1 MLYYK
6 IINRELY
13 IYLPKKMKFDLKF
26 HRLMASIISL
36 VLKYKNSNRI
46 IFSCDI
52 NISYDK
58 MCKTYI
64 FNVLDFFKSKGMHI
78 YTTRKLKEDIVDL
91 VHKKSGKTYG
101 SEINVMELLL
111 KENVK
116 YYSFKGIEEIYKPIG
131 DIVKTIT
138 DLSLIYNDNELRD
151 FLTTTIGEIFSNSLN
166 HSEQDEV
173 FFLFNVEKEKD
184 DFYLYVSI
192 IDYGTTIISNVRG
205 FLKDTNKTSSSCMS
219 WAIKR
224 GHTTREGSGGYG
236 LDMLIN
242 YIKIVKG
249 MLLIFSGNA
258 YYSLEPNGK
267 IRIEENQNELFCG
280 TSVTFKIKLFDTD
293 NVISYQNGIIDC
305 FSLDDLA

>member
-1 MLYYK
+1 MLHYK

-173 FFLFNVEKEKD
+173 FF
-184 DFYLYVSI
+184 
-192 IDYGTTIISNVRG
+192 
-205 FLKDTNKTSSSCMS
+205 FL
-219 WAIKR
+219 
-224 GHTTREGSGGYG
+224 
-236 LDMLIN
+236 MLKKKKMIFI
-242 YIKIVKG
+242 Y
-249 MLLIFSGNA
+249 MLA
-258 YYSLEPNGK
+258 
-267 IRIEENQNELFCG
+267 
-280 TSVTFKIKLFDTD
+280 
-293 NVISYQNGIIDC
+293 
-305 FSLDDLA
+305 